1 MVSTCPDTI
10 GSGSSHD
17 PSATAMTMTPIT
29 RRTTST
35 GNATSGPKEHLRA
48 SRQQDPLAWYRTQH
62 IRVALAAS
70 VLVILTTS
78 IYISVNTQPLYG
90 RPLFLSLAV
99 FVVVAMISA
108 WLYSW
113 RRLPAILH
121 GDQPL
126 YILYIWSITDISAIA
141 VAVALSG
148 GAHSEVYLAYFV
160 LLLFLAGSAYP
171 LASRIALSIL
181 AVVSYIAALGVTG
194 WHISASRLTERVG
207 ILITAAT
214 AAVLLSDAIVKEF
227 QMHKADLV
235 SRASA
240 ERSHYIRFRSMLQ
253 GAPEA
258 ILTIDSSGTI
268 NGLNTKAEELF
279 GYGESQLTG
288 RDISMLLP
296 NLKEYIGWDT
306 YVEHPI
312 QRTITGG
319 NSLTGKQ
326 VGRDGQVIT
335 LEATIG
341 PISELEPGTITHA
354 GISSDSTTGD
364 STGPQA
370 FILVLRDVTRQREL
384 EDKLAHDAY
393 YDPLTEL
400 PNRNFLTR
408 YLAGLVEGMPDSSHA
423 VCTASVA
430 TMGKLPTPPAGTRF
444 DETPPAGAGGV
455 TDLVLTV
462 DDAGFASASAV
473 SRTTPASNPSA
484 HLPMSSRA
492 ILYLDIDGFKKV
504 NDTKGHDIGDKI
516 LHSVAE
522 RLKSNIRRGDIM
534 SRYDS
539 DEFVILAH
547 DIHDEKS
554 AVAYA
559 NHILRSFDNP
569 FTHDNI
575 DILLNAHIGFTIM
588 NPDDRNEDPIGKAAM
603 AMDKAKKRNN
613 GRAVAFTAELAS
625 RINDRIAI
633 EYDLHNA
640 LQEQQ
645 FFLAYQPIVSLSTRK
660 VAGFEALVRWNHPKR
675 GIVPPLSFIP
685 VAEDAGYIADIGR
698 WVLEESCLQLATL
711 HGANTEAS
719 NLSMSV
725 NVSSRQLD
733 SDAIISDIANTLEVS
748 GLRPDRLV
756 LEITESCLID
766 ELKQAVRRLEI
777 IKSLGVRI
785 SLDDFGTGYSSLT
798 WLSRLPIDVVKI
810 DKSFIDR
817 LGSQDD
823 VIISAILSVAS
834 TFDLQVVAEG
844 IEKEEQSRLLT
855 ALGCQLAQGYLF
867 AKPLPMIE
875 AATLAIGTP

>member
-1 MVSTCPDTI
+1 MVSTRPDTI
-10 GSGSSHD
+10 GGGNSHD
-17 PSATAMTMTPIT
+17 PSATAITMTSMA
-29 RRTTST
+29 RHATST
-35 GNATSGPKEHLRA
+35 GNTASGPKEHLRT

-70 VLVILTTS
+70 VLVILTTA
-78 IYISVNTQPLYG
+78 IYVSLRTHRLYDK
-90 RPLFLSLAV
+90 PFLLSLAV
-99 FVVVAMISA
+99 FVAVAVISA

-113 RRLPAILH
+113 RRLPPILH
-121 GDQPL
+121 ADQPL
-126 YILYIWSITDISAIA
+126 YILYSWPILDISAIA
-141 VAVALSG
+141 IAVALTG
-148 GAHSEVYLAYFV
+148 GARSEVYLAYFV

-171 LASRIALSIL
+171 PASRIALSIL
-181 AVVSYIAALGVTG
+181 AVASYIVALGVTG
-194 WHISASRLTERVG
+194 WHISASGLTERIG

-214 AAVLLSDAIVKEF
+214 AAVLLSGAITKEL
-227 QMHKADLV
+227 QMHKADLT
-235 SRASA
+235 SRESA
-240 ERSHYIRFRSMLQ
+240 ARSHYMRFWSMLQ

-268 NGLNTKAEELF
+268 DGLNTKAEELF

-288 RDISMLLP
+288 RDISTLLP
-296 NLKEYIGWDT
+296 NLKEYVGWDT
-306 YVEHPI
+306 YVEHPV
-312 QRTITGG
+312 QRTITGR
-319 NSLTGKQ
+319 NSLTGKRA
-326 VGRDGQVIT
+326 GRDGQVTT

-341 PISELEPGTITHA
+341 PISQLKTGTVTHA
-354 GISSDSTTGD
+354 GISSESTAGD
-364 STGPQA
+364 SIGSPA

-400 PNRNFLTR
+400 PNRNFLAR
-408 YLAGLVEGMPDSSHA
+408 HLAGPVEGMQDSSHT
-423 VCTASVA
+423 VYTATVA
-430 TMGKLPTPPAGTRF
+430 TVGKLPTSPAG
-444 DETPPAGAGGV
+444 GA
-455 TDLVLTV
+455 TDLAHTV
-462 DDAGFASASAV
+462 DGAGFASASNV
-473 SRTTPASNPSA
+473 SRAIPDSNPSA
-484 HLPMSSRA
+484 HLPMSGGA

-504 NDTKGHDIGDKI
+504 NDTKGHDVGDKI
-516 LHSVAE
+516 LRSVAD
-522 RLKSNIRRGDIM
+522 RLKSNIRRGDII

-547 DIHDEKS
+547 DVHHEKS

-569 FTHDNI
+569 FTHDSI
-575 DILLNAHIGFTIM
+575 GILLNAHVGFTIM
-588 NPDDRNEDPIGKAAM
+588 NPDDRSEDLIGNAAM
-603 AMDKAKKRNN
+603 AMDEAKKHNN

-625 RINDRIAI
+625 RNNDRIAI

-645 FFLAYQPIVSLSTRK
+645 FFLAYQPIVSLQTGK
-660 VAGFEALVRWNHPKR
+660 VAGLEALVRWNHPKR

-685 VAEDAGYIADIGR
+685 VAENAGYIADIGR

-711 HGANTEAS
+711 HGTNTEAS

-733 SDAIISDIANTLEVS
+733 SDAIISDIANTLEIS

-766 ELKQAVRRLEI
+766 DLKQAVRRLEV
-777 IKSLGVRI
+777 IKSLGVKI

-817 LGSQDD
+817 LGSHDD

-834 TFDLQVVAEG
+834 TFDLQVIAEG

-867 AKPLPMIE
+867 AEPLPMIE
-875 AATLAIGTP
+875 AAALATGTP